1 LEVAGIELGIPNS
14 LIDPS
19 EVTDGE
25 LRWAE
30 AGRDRGVLKTGSG
43 PLYGVGDDPVVV
55 EREAYPAAL
64 QFGDRNEFGIGV
76 AATKTS

>member
-1 LEVAGIELGIPNS
+1 M
-14 LIDPS
+14 
-19 EVTDGE
+19 
-25 LRWAE
+25 
-30 AGRDRGVLKTGSG
+30 GRDCGVLKTGSG